1 MDRTRQYFTLVYGV
15 IDPALGRFQYVTAGH
30 PAPVLLPNEGAPF
43 SVEGAG
49 LPIGMLDDAAYEE
62 AALTL
67 APGDRLYFY
76 TDGVIEALDADEAEF
91 GQPRLLDAIARA
103 RSRPLR
109 TGLEAIAAEVRAWCR
124 GCLRDDVS
132 LLAVE
137 RAR

>member
-1 MDRTRQYFTLVYGV
+1 
-15 IDPALGRFQYVTAGH
+15 
-30 PAPVLLPNEGAPF
+30 
-43 SVEGAG
+43 
-49 LPIGMLDDAAYEE
+49 MLDDAAYEE

-124 GCLRDDVS
+124 GRLRDDVS